1 MKNNKILLIG
11 GGGHCRSVLDSLL
24 ESKQY
29 SEIGIIDKKE
39 NIGQETM
46 GVRYIGTDDN
56 LQDLFQNG
64 FSSAFVSLGSIGDPS
79 VRIRLYKKIMET
91 GFSIPVIYDV
101 TAAISKNAVISEGV
115 YIGKNAVVNA
125 GTSIGSGA
133 IINTGAIIE
142 HDCQIGEFVHIA
154 SGAVLGGNVTIKDH
168 THIGSGS
175 VIKQGITVGKNSII
189 GMGSVVLKNTG
200 NHITA
205 YGNPCREV

>member
-24 ESKQY
+24 EGKQY

-79 VRIRLYKKIMET
+79 VRIRLYKKIKET
-91 GFSIPVIYDV
+91 GFSIPVITDA

-125 GTSIGSGA
+125 GTSIGIGA
-133 IINTGAIIE
+133 IINTGAVIE

-154 SGAVLGGNVTIKDH
+154 SGAVLGGKVTIKDH

-175 VIKQGITVGKNSII
+175 VIRQGITVGKNSII
-189 GMGSVVLKNTG
+189 GMGSVVLKDTG
-200 NHITA
+200 DHITA